1 MILYC
6 TYIVLCISIYF
17 RTSATG
23 KIHWLH
29 SLWKI
34 MESIIWRWACYFFGW
49 EMSKKEKSWAI
60 CYASFKR
67 VPKKVKGKAVNVIC
81 TIMIAF
87 LLWFHS
93 QSVLWGCCCWWYF
106 QAVVKSVHV
115 QVFRQRAHT
124 MALLL
129 LTSHLHLSLSS
140 CFSFLEYI
148 MAWMVYWCNFVGGRE
163 KGKWDLSLEEDFVCC
178 LVVVLVNVS
187 WTTKGN
193 FHKDFIFVML
203 HT

>member
-1 MILYC
+1 
-6 TYIVLCISIYF
+6 
-17 RTSATG
+17 
-23 KIHWLH
+23 
-29 SLWKI
+29 

-49 EMSKKEKSWAI
+49 EMNKKEKSWAI

-67 VPKKVKGKAVNVIC
+67 VPKKVKGRAVNVIC

-129 LTSHLHLSLSS
+129 LTSHLHLSLLV
-140 CFSFLEYI
+140 FLSWSILWLEWFI
-148 MAWMVYWCNFVGGRE
+148 DAILSEEEKKGNEISLWKKTLFVVWWWFLWMWAEQQRE
-163 KGKWDLSLEEDFVCC
+163 IFIRILSL
-178 LVVVLVNVS
+178 
-187 WTTKGN
+187 
-193 FHKDFIFVML
+193 
-203 HT
+203 